1 MKIFIPYL
9 YLLSLLALSDGVHAA
24 PENISQQ
31 QAVSIA
37 RQAHSGRVL
46 GVKQRGNT
54 YRVKILLR
62 SGDVKIIQIDARS
75 GRVSGR

>member
-9 YLLSLLALSDGVHAA
+9 YLLLLFFLSHSVHAA
-24 PENISQQ
+24 PESISQQ

-37 RQAHSGRVL
+37 QQAHSGRVL

-62 SGDVKIIQIDARS
+62 SGDVKIIQVDARS
-75 GRVSGR
+75 GKVAGR